1 MTELYT
7 LLKQSLDASELVAVA
22 TVVAGSGLGRKLLI
36 WPDGR
41 TAGGLGTPAVDEQA
55 LHMAADLLADHRS
68 GRQMFDVAGEPIDV
82 FVEVHPPPPKLILVG
97 AVHIAIPLVTFAN
110 ELGFRTIVVDARSA
124 FATPERFA
132 HADELILKWPA
143 KALEEMQ
150 LDEASYIVVL
160 THDEKLDNPALK
172 TALASPAR
180 YIGALGSTRTHAG
193 RVEKLLAQGVT
204 EEVLDRIHAPIGL
217 ELGAQRPEEIA
228 VAIIAEIVAVS
239 HGIGS
244 KQPRPMSRRFEASQA
259 ARHAQHGAQEHAE

>member
-1 MTELYT
+1 LAELYT
-7 LLKQSLDASELVAVA
+7 LLKQSLNAAELVAVA
-22 TVVAGSGLGRKLLI
+22 TVVAGEGVGRKMLI

-41 TAGGLGTPAVDEQA
+41 TSGSLGAAGLHEQV
-55 LHMAADLLADHRS
+55 LDLAADLLADQRS
-68 GRQMFDVAGEPIDV
+68 GRETFDVAGEPVDV

-97 AVHIAIPLVTFAN
+97 AVHIAIPLVTYAN

-132 HADELILKWPA
+132 HADELILKWPSR
-143 KALEEMQ
+143 ALEEMT

-172 TALASPAR
+172 TALSSPAR
-180 YIGALGSTRTHAG
+180 YIGALGSTRTHAE

-204 EEVLDRIHAPIGL
+204 EAQLERIHAPIGL
-217 ELGAQRPEEIA
+217 ELGAERPEEIA

-259 ARHAQHGAQEHAE
+259 AS